1 MFGGSTSMQLKDVPF
16 WMFAATARDEYR
28 KPMLGMWWELE
39 KIFNAQGVKIGEETP
54 QDDPRLC

>member
-1 MFGGSTSMQLKDVPF
+1 MQLKDVPF

-54 QDDPRLC
+54 QDDPRLF